1 MGIITH
7 SYKAQRHTLIIKCLL
22 NYFILANGHYQVS
35 LSDYLKSLLVS
46 HDYFNIPIRNDDHV
60 FRRMIK
66 CCTTLGCNT
75 QAAVL
80 CQFLEETDYMLA
92 FRILSEQKTCNDAV
106 DAYYHCFWD
115 TSILE
120 YLIHMHNK
128 KGEFQRRKCAI
139 QVIGMLELNSSNNEE
154 IQREASNLRKSTF
167 LRALCKQYVF

>member
-1 MGIITH
+1 M
-7 SYKAQRHTLIIKCLL
+7 SY
-22 NYFILANGHYQVS
+22 
-35 LSDYLKSLLVS
+35 YLKSLLIFN
-46 HDYFNIPIRNDDHV
+46 DFFNIPVRNDDHV

-66 CCTTLGCNT
+66 CCTSLGCYT

-80 CQFLEETDYMLA
+80 CQFLEETDYLLA
-92 FRILSEQKTCNDAV
+92 FRILADQKTSNDAV

-120 YLIHMHNK
+120 YLIHTHNK
-128 KGEFQRRKCAI
+128 KGEFQRRKSAI
-139 QVIGMLELNSSNNEE
+139 QVIGMLELNSNNNEE

>member
-1 MGIITH
+1 MI
-7 SYKAQRHTLIIKCLL
+7 
-22 NYFILANGHYQVS
+22 F
-35 LSDYLKSLLVS
+35 

-66 CCTTLGCNT
+66 CCTTLGCHT

-80 CQFLEETDYMLA
+80 CQFLEETDYTLA
-92 FRILSEQKTCNDAV
+92 FRILSDQKTCNDAI

-120 YLIHMHNK
+120 YLIHTHHK
-128 KGEFQRRKCAI
+128 KGEYQKRKRAL

-154 IQREASNLRKSTF
+154 IQREASNLRKSMF